1 MFSENIQLMFAITGF
16 IYFFGVLVIFLSVFV
31 NRNNRLDFKSIF
43 RSTILCQ
50 GSSPLFFKSLCLF
63 FYGIFFIGMP
73 SNTILSYILFQNKPK
88 LSKKIFNYSVLLNN
102 SFFFFLYFEILFMLY
117 LMKDAKTISK
127 LWGNEKHQPEIDRL
141 FMNRVTSCFFMTL
154 VIWLEFF
161 AFWFVNEEELAPSF
175 SGNIFYMI
183 IFLFQSLVIFEMI
196 IEIFFTLHS
205 QEAALERLKDQ
216 GALSW

>member
-127 LWGNEKHQPEIDRL
+127 LWGTRSTNLRSIGC
-141 FMNRVTSCFFMTL
+141 S
-154 VIWLEFF
+154 
-161 AFWFVNEEELAPSF
+161 
-175 SGNIFYMI
+175 
-183 IFLFQSLVIFEMI
+183 
-196 IEIFFTLHS
+196 
-205 QEAALERLKDQ
+205 
-216 GALSW
+216 